1 MITFPTSFLN
11 ANGDEG
17 SSIGRLFW
25 DREIDNTYV
34 EVLQAEDYVLFRLVH
49 ESEDQRYGFEHF
61 RKFREFRVNIAFVE
75 RVSQLIRAGVPAIGD
90 YPSIA
95 LWDEYD
101 DGGEI
106 GFALTEKG
114 LTVGCTLGQTKIL
127 KVRLDEDDSWTLCK
141 LIDAMITDYV
151 DYIERRVF
159 VTQTLREWRHVLAT
173 FDGMYPSDLI
183 EDAIAN
189 SNAQN
194 PDHTV
199 CVEFPDSYDA
209 DRVEEA
215 LSCTYEYTVA
225 EWREIIH
232 ALQEQRE
239 QQLANKVA
247 VEIGFRL
254 YGDLLDDPVGTTER
268 TLLEMTFTL
277 DEGAKIE
284 RAAFL
289 MTASGR

>member
-1 MITFPTSFLN
+1 MITFPYSFQN
-11 ANGDEG
+11 ANGSEG
-17 SSIGRLFW
+17 DAIGHIFW
-25 DREIDNTYV
+25 DRDV
-34 EVLQAEDYVLFRLVH
+34 EGKYLEVSQAEDYILFRLVH
-49 ESEDQRYGFEHF
+49 ESQDQRYGFESF

-75 RVSQLIRAGVPAIGD
+75 GVSQLIRAGVPATGD
-90 YPSIA
+90 YPSISR
-95 LWDEYD
+95 WDEYD

-141 LIDAMITDYV
+141 LIDAMITDYG
-151 DYIERRVF
+151 DYLDRRVF

-173 FDGMYPSDLI
+173 FDGMYPSELI
-183 EDAIAN
+183 EDAIAT

-247 VEIGFRL
+247 VEVGFRL
-254 YGDLLDDPVGTTER
+254 YGDLMDDPVGTTER

-277 DEGAKIE
+277 DEDDRLQ
-284 RAAFL
+284 RARFL
-289 MTASGR
+289 AAVSA